1 MSLCKD
7 YLKDCS
13 TGRAGLN
20 GYSAVMYAH
29 DFMNQGQPK
38 AYSAK
43 LAASGFIYAEE
54 WFKYRSPGWLVL
66 FSWGNGGGGMY
77 LVSDGFLRAV
87 KSNTRKYYWTGT
99 IVTRGG
105 MTYEFGSKE
114 IVKGSGYI
122 SRQCWKK
129 RRTIFINNHIGVRPH
144 YCCGKLLG
152 GSCFCA

>member
-1 MSLCKD
+1 MMSLCKD

-66 FSWGNGGGGMY
+66 FHLHIVVNIADHAEHQGEQEHG
-77 LVSDGFLRAV
+77 
-87 KSNTRKYYWTGT
+87 KKPKERK
-99 IVTRGG
+99 
-105 MTYEFGSKE
+105 
-114 IVKGSGYI
+114 
-122 SRQCWKK
+122 Q
-129 RRTIFINNHIGVRPH
+129 NP
-144 YCCGKLLG
+144 
-152 GSCFCA
+152 